1 VIKITEEEFISWK
14 DSIVTKRL
22 KERIKEDVEYLQNML
37 LSSDDIESVKELQ
50 GRIKSCINLL
60 EVDFEALTNY
70 E

>member
-1 VIKITEEEFISWK
+1 VIKITEEEFHSWK